1 MGHAHDS
8 HAAHGHEDLDFTH
21 DVDAKKLTLWLVGST
36 VGVFGIMWVLFALY
50 EQIIQHQKH
59 LAVELATPEQRAV
72 LEAKEERELS
82 GAAGGKSV
90 DDAIRNYV
98 QTNEKR

>member
-1 MGHAHDS
+1 MGHSQDS
-8 HAAHGHEDLDFTH
+8 HAAHGHADLDFAH
-21 DVDAKKLTLWLVGST
+21 EVDAKKLSLWLAGCT
-36 VGVFGIMWVLFALY
+36 IGVFGIMWVLFALY

-59 LAVELATPEQRAV
+59 LAVELAAPGERAA
-72 LEAKEERELS
+72 LEAREERELS